1 MPAGRVLIIEDEDKL
16 RRVIQLHLSSAGFE
30 VDTAASAEQAMPML
44 EQADVILTDL
54 RLPGSSG
61 MQLMKEAQARSAEA
75 TVVMMTAHGSV
86 EAMVEAMKLG
96 LSTSLRMPFSL
107 DHLTAIRQ

>member
-61 MQLMKEAQARSAEA
+61 LGVVLEQFFVFMEQSHCGQPKSSGREDGLSHAIVAA
-75 TVVMMTAHGSV
+75 TTAHIG
-86 EAMVEAMKLG
+86 A
-96 LSTSLRMPFSL
+96 R
-107 DHLTAIRQ
+107 